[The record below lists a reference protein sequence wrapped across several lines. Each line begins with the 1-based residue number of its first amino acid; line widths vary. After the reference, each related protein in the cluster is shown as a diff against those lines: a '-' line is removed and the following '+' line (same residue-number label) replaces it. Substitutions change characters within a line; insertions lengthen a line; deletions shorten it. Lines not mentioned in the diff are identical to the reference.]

1 MSDIDIEKR
10 MERFHML
17 LEKAKFEFKDY
28 QYDGVKWGITKELSS
43 DPLGNCRGGIIA
55 DEMGLGKTI
64 MMIGIMY
71 VNFVPNTLIV
81 VPPVLIQQWYN
92 EIYKTSGHKAMMYYG
107 PDKNKITISD
117 LQSAPIVLTSYN
129 SLIKTDCLLKN
140 IIWNRV
146 VFDEAHHLRNSNT
159 QKFRNCNKIKA
170 RIKWL
175 VTGTPIQN
183 KVEDFASLCR
193 IAGIRSKFYKNIE
206 DWHTYSKHFMIRRTK
221 EILNINLKKITRI
234 NNIVGWKHDK
244 EMKLSEEIHSL
255 LPNQTFVSSTKRRK
269 LADCFGK
276 GGALTALLRARQ
288 SCVFPGLMRENIEN
302 FYKLGK
308 INNNILATL
317 DYTSKIDNVIELM
330 LERKNNGKG
339 KIIFC
344 HFRKEIDMIYKR
356 LIEGGM
362 KRVIKYDGRNSGG
375 NNLLTISDPADA
387 LVIQIQTGCEG
398 LNLQENFS
406 EIYFVSPHW
415 NPYVE
420 EQAIARCHRLGQKE
434 EVNIFK
440 FEMSGFEGDSLS
452 LEKYINNVQDVK
464 REISKRFLIVE

>member
-1 MSDIDIEKR
+1 
-10 MERFHML
+10 
-17 LEKAKFEFKDY
+17 
-28 QYDGVKWGITKELSS
+28 
-43 DPLGNCRGGIIA
+43 
-55 DEMGLGKTI
+55 
-64 MMIGIMY
+64 
-71 VNFVPNTLIV
+71 
-81 VPPVLIQQWYN
+81 
-92 EIYKTSGHKAMMYYG
+92 
-107 PDKNKITISD
+107 
-117 LQSAPIVLTSYN
+117 
-129 SLIKTDCLLKN
+129 
-140 IIWNRV
+140 
-146 VFDEAHHLRNSNT
+146 
-159 QKFRNCNKIKA
+159 
-170 RIKWL
+170 
-175 VTGTPIQN
+175 
-183 KVEDFASLCR
+183 
-193 IAGIRSKFYKNIE
+193 
-206 DWHTYSKHFMIRRTK
+206 
-221 EILNINLKKITRI
+221 
-234 NNIVGWKHDK
+234 
-244 EMKLSEEIHSL
+244 MKLSEEIHSL

-464 REISKRFLIVE
+464 REISKKFLIVE